1 MFGSFRSL
9 KKRTRKVRSML
20 TMKGGRVY
28 DQLSLSSHG
37 TSSSHGML
45 ADMDETDSA
54 DDSSNNISQKSD
66 FTIDDDADSDSDT
79 DNDVEMAEI
88 RSCRPG
94 PALSSNQ
101 ESDKVVTV
109 LKNVSLRFP
118 ANSLV
123 AVCGSTGSGKST
135 LISGLMGECKLLSGS
150 VSMKGENEN
159 VFLSLFIDVL
169 PLTYAILLTSS
180 PKVRFFSSSY

>member
-1 MFGSFRSL
+1 
-9 KKRTRKVRSML
+9 ML

-28 DQLSLSSHG
+28 DQLSSSSHG

-66 FTIDDDADSDSDT
+66 FTIDDEGDSDS

-135 LISGLMGECKLLSGS
+135 LISGLMGECNLLGGS
-150 VSMKGENEN
+150 VSLKGKNEN

-169 PLTYAILLTSS
+169 PCTYGILLTSS
-180 PKVRFFSSSY
+180 PKVLFFSSSY